1 MKMLHLVCKLYL
13 PLFQMRQPIYYFK
26 TLRIVFQIE
35 KIIFTFDNESKL
47 KSALKLNGE
56 VGVGYWKKLR

>member
-1 MKMLHLVCKLYL
+1 
-13 PLFQMRQPIYYFK
+13 MRQPIYYFK